1 VEIPDYERTRTILLE
16 TGDQQILRLVRI
28 MDTVFRRSRFR
39 PDPRSVARESEIVAA
54 GRTLFPTP
62 FARQFA
68 IWSDDLVMELEA
80 ATARLGRLADDDPQ
94 RPAAERRARLRF
106 RSASLQIETCWRQ
119 IVHFL
124 PFIFIAALR
133 RVDDSVLRGEVAKE
147 VARALRNYNA
157 FYVQYSI
164 ERQREA
170 MQYLLLA
177 SLLKLFR
184 QLTQRRTEGPD
195 FLFEPLMSR
204 DRPSLSD
211 VFPERFDAGMLFLQE
226 VRNRLTHGGL
236 VDRLPA
242 AAIGAVGELIRWVFL
257 DLIAVLST
265 PCRAF
270 GLNFVTASRVGPADV
285 EMQTL
290 DFSGIDGPRA
300 ARYRVAKEWQLEE
313 YAFLPYRIYLVVR
326 DKAVGASGESVLAP
340 QDYLDLTPFLI
351 VDRLRSGVAEPDPLR
366 LDRQQ
371 LLFALQQYLEPVRQL
386 LFSDLGG
393 TGDRVRPA
401 DARDTE
407 AEALLRQMGDFRNR
421 YRGLIEQVTLRDQ
434 TRIGRAQ
441 ARSALWRISRDHL
454 ATLVSVERYDE
465 SGALLPQAAGA
476 DPKAIY
482 IDELYI
488 EPEEGGAVA
497 AFLTGDRR
505 GLIVTGESGAGKS
518 NLLVRH
524 FLLRLRSG
532 ELAVFL
538 SGRRFEGPSFS
549 AGLLSKVAARI
560 SDAWTSL
567 DSLADFLEE
576 NDETLTVFLD
586 ALNEYSGPQG
596 PRSLLEGLIAEI
608 DGEALRRCRI
618 IASVRNETWA
628 QYCAQVGKET
638 PLDPAVFATPDGR
651 PLRIG
656 RFAAPDT
663 LYAAYQAYYRLRPA
677 SFAVLPGGLRTLLAR
692 PFMMAMVAEAYSN
705 LARQPDE
712 PEREIPS
719 DLDYFSIFVRL
730 TERKAQDAQVLVP
743 PQNVADR
750 AAMPEAIDDFC
761 ALIAEVMFEQLT
773 GDDPR
778 LGPSRDA
785 LSIDN
790 LNKRAEFEPYVQNRQ
805 SISVLEALLQ
815 VGLIER
821 IAVPQRNREG
831 KLVPNTA
838 FKFFH
843 DQYTQYC
850 LAAAYQRKILGW
862 LDGERLA
869 DPAALDDLVGRIERI
884 TVRAVTAPILTGA
897 LDHWL
902 QKNLANFHDG
912 RIEPVLPLMDRLA
925 SHGAPALRHEAVTL
939 LSNLVLR
946 GTLPAAQ
953 VYRPLFHAEAA
964 APALRLALAD
974 AFIAFW
980 PQLPPAALRAFIDA
994 CDPRRDFEVL
1004 DRLADLFALHV
1015 ALQPAD
1021 VTDYLDKAISPLS
1034 LGSITEPLRI
1044 RRQAR
1049 FAAQFAIF
1057 STFSCLDRP
1066 QALEAVRTFVRAK
1079 FQSVLDIVDETADG
1093 SMVGRF
1099 ARRTVRQVLFR
1110 LFDSLAAG
1118 YWNKFIAAMEPSGND
1133 KFFVENDGVVQH
1145 DLLAQF
1151 LPYAIDLHN
1160 GEMESLSL
1168 EPSGDF
1174 RALALRMLDFRPV
1187 SIIGYCATIALP
1199 TILMREGWR
1208 VTESLVMELI
1218 DRRTQAAVYFGQL
1231 LLSNLAFSN
1240 GALALPSLELFRDRI
1255 IPTLLQAKVDYDWS
1269 MSFCVASL
1277 DVERLWPTFEGV
1289 LQVFFRHF
1297 DQLDDADACRSF
1309 GDHLYKVCYCSDLIL
1324 GRKVAG
1330 LMLRDRARFLGPL
1343 WRVCTLKVLAA
1354 LQTRNP
1360 AALYATLA
1368 AEGADESLARE
1379 ALGHASEEILKQ
1391 SRLFPF
1397 QVEVNRFVAWMFVTD
1412 PRLRRGIVKHFVGSL
1427 ATGESVADFTRGVRQ
1442 TIVLL
1447 LNVFFGDHPEAAPS
1461 ARLSVEEIAA
1471 AVIST
1476 RGRRST
1482 GTGVT
1487 APPDAART

>member
-1 VEIPDYERTRTILLE
+1 VEIPDYERTRAVLVE
-16 TGDQQILRLVRI
+16 TADQQILRLVRI
-28 MDTVFRRSRFR
+28 MDPVFRRSRFR
-39 PDPRSVARESEIVAA
+39 PSPESVARESEIVAA

-68 IWSDDLVMELEA
+68 TWSDDLMVELEE
-80 ATARLGRLADDDPQ
+80 ATARLGRLAGDDPQ

-106 RSASLQIETCWRQ
+106 RSASLQIETCWKQ

-133 RVDDSVLRGEVAKE
+133 RVDDNVLRGDVAKE

-170 MQYLLLA
+170 VQYLLLA

-184 QLTQRRTEGPD
+184 QLTRLRAEGQD
-195 FLFEPLMSR
+195 FLFEPLMSSHE
-204 DRPSLSD
+204 PSLSD

-242 AAIGAVGELIRWVFL
+242 AVIGPVGDLIRWVFL

-270 GLNFVTASRVGPADV
+270 GLNFVTASRVGATDV
-285 EMQTL
+285 EMRTL
-290 DFSGIDGPRA
+290 DFSGVDGPRE

-313 YAFLPYRIYLVVR
+313 YAFLPYRIYLVAR
-326 DKAVGASGESVLAP
+326 NKAAGASHEGVLAP

-351 VDRLRSGVAEPDPLR
+351 VDRLRSATAEADPLR

-371 LLFALQQYLEPVRQL
+371 LLFVLQQYLEPVRQL

-407 AEALLRQMGDFRNR
+407 AEVLLRQMGDFRNR
-421 YRGLIEQVTLRDQ
+421 YRGLIEQVTLHDR

-441 ARSALWRISRDHL
+441 VRTALWRISRDHL
-454 ATLVSVERYDE
+454 STLLSAERYDE
-465 SGALLPQAAGA
+465 AGALLPQAAGA
-476 DPKAIY
+476 DLRAIY
-482 IDELYI
+482 IDELYV
-488 EPEEGGAVA
+488 EPEEGHAVT
-497 AFLTGDRR
+497 AFLAADRR

-518 NLLVRH
+518 NLLVHH

-538 SGRRFEGPSFS
+538 SGRRFEDPSFS
-549 AGLLSKVAARI
+549 GGILSKVAARV

-567 DSLADFLEE
+567 DGLADFLEE

-596 PRSLLEGLIAEI
+596 PRSLLDSLIAEI
-608 DGEALRRCRI
+608 GSDKLRRYRI
-618 IASVRNETWA
+618 VASVRNETWA

-638 PLDPAVFATPDGR
+638 PLNPALFAAPDGR

-656 RFAAPDT
+656 RFAAT
-663 LYAAYQAYYRLRPA
+663 EALYAAYQAYYRLRPT
-677 SFAVLPGGLRTLLAR
+677 SFAALPGGLKALIAQ

-705 LARQPDE
+705 LARQSDA
-712 PEREIPS
+712 PEREIPP
-719 DLDYFSIFVRL
+719 DLDYFSIFVQL

-743 PQNVADR
+743 PQNVTDR
-750 AAMPEAIDDFC
+750 TAMPKAIEDFR
-761 ALIAEVMFEQLT
+761 ALLAEMMFEQLT
-773 GDDPR
+773 SDDPR
-778 LGPSRDA
+778 FGPSRDA
-785 LSIDN
+785 LAIDR
-790 LNKRAEFEPYVQNRQ
+790 LSKRAELEPFVQNRY

-815 VGLIER
+815 VGLLER
-821 IAVPQRNREG
+821 IAVPQRDEDG
-831 KLVPNTA
+831 KLIPNTL

-862 LDGERLA
+862 LDNERLA
-869 DPAALDDLVGRIERI
+869 NPAALDDLIGRIEGI
-884 TVRAVTAPILTGA
+884 AVRAVTAPILTGA

-902 QKNLANFHDG
+902 QKNLVNFHDG
-912 RIEPVLPLMDRLA
+912 RVEPVLPLLDRLA
-925 SHGAPALRHEAVTL
+925 IHGAPALRHEAVAL
-939 LSNLVLR
+939 LTNLVLR
-946 GTLPAAQ
+946 GTLSAPQA
-953 VYRPLFHAEAA
+953 YRALFQTAS
-964 APALRLALAD
+964 PALRLAMAD

-994 CDPRRDFEVL
+994 CDPRRDVEVL

-1015 ALQPAD
+1015 ALAPAE

-1034 LGSITEPLRI
+1034 LASITEPQRI

-1049 FAAQFAIF
+1049 FAAQFTIF

-1066 QALEAVRTFVRAK
+1066 QALQAVRVFVRAK
-1079 FQSVLDIVDETADG
+1079 FRSVLDIVDETADG
-1093 SMVGRF
+1093 TMVGRI

-1110 LFDSLAAG
+1110 LFDSLGAG

-1133 KFFVENDGVVQH
+1133 KFFVDNDGVVQH

-1160 GEMESLSL
+1160 GEMERLSL
-1168 EPSGDF
+1168 DSSSVF
-1174 RALALRMLDFRPV
+1174 RSLALRMLDFRPA

-1199 TILMREGWR
+1199 GILMRQDWR

-1218 DRRTQAAVYFGQL
+1218 DRRTPAAVYYGQL
-1231 LLSNLAFSN
+1231 LLSNLAFSD
-1240 GALALPSLELFRDRI
+1240 GALALPCLELSRDRI
-1255 IPTLLQAKVDYDWS
+1255 IPALLQTKVDYDWS

-1277 DVERLWPTFEGV
+1277 DVELLWPTFEGL

-1297 DQLDDADACRSF
+1297 DQLGDAVACRAF
-1309 GDHLYKVCYCSDLIL
+1309 GDHLYKVCYCSDLAL
-1324 GRKVAG
+1324 GRNVAA
-1330 LMLRDRARFLGPL
+1330 LMLRDPGRFLSPL
-1343 WRVCTLKVLAA
+1343 WRDCTLKVLAA

-1360 AALYATLA
+1360 AALYVTLA

-1427 ATGESVADFTRGVRQ
+1427 ATGESVADFTKGVRQ

-1447 LNVFFGDHPEAAPS
+1447 LNVFFGDHPEIAPS
-1461 ARLSVEEIAA
+1461 GRLSLEEIAA
-1471 AVIST
+1471 AVISA
-1476 RGRRST
+1476 RGRGST

-1487 APPDAART
+1487 APPDSART